1 VIRLA
6 FKLFFGAIAL
16 VVLYV
21 AFTYGQVWWASRQD
35 DRTPSSAIIVLG
47 AAQWN
52 GKPSPVLKARLD
64 HAAELYRAGVA
75 PTIIVT
81 GGKADGDTVGEGY
94 AGYKYLKDEEGIPE
108 KAIKIEIGGT
118 NTYEELSASAHILDE
133 GKLGRGVTL
142 VSSPYHGFRANAIAE
157 EVGLT
162 PHFSPTDGETN
173 TDSLVRETGGA
184 AIGRIISFRRLSNL
198 G

>member
-1 VIRLA
+1 MIRLA
-6 FKLFFGAIAL
+6 FKLFFGAVTV
-16 VVLYV
+16 VVLYL
-21 AFTYGQVWWASRQD
+21 AFTYGQVWWAARQD

-64 HAAELYRAGVA
+64 HAAELYRAGVSK
-75 PTIIVT
+75 TIIVT

-94 AGYKYLKDEEGIPE
+94 AGYRYLKNEEGIPE
-108 KAIKIEIGGT
+108 TALKIEIGGT
-118 NTYEELSASAHILDE
+118 NTYEELSASAHILEE
-133 GKLGRGVTL
+133 GKLGTSVTL
-142 VSSPYHGFRANAIAE
+142 VSSPYHGFRASAIAE
-157 EVGLT
+157 ELGLA
-162 PHFSPTDGETN
+162 PHFSPTEGETN

>member
-1 VIRLA
+1 MIRLA
-6 FKLFFGAIAL
+6 FKLFFGTIAAL
-16 VVLYV
+16 VLYV
-21 AFTYGQVWWASRQD
+21 AFTYGQVWWAARQD
-35 DRTPSSAIIVLG
+35 DRTPSNAIIVLG

-64 HAAELYRAGVA
+64 HAADLYRAGVA
-75 PTIIVT
+75 KTIIVT
-81 GGKADGDTVGEGY
+81 GGKADGDKVGEGY
-94 AGYKYLKDEEGIPE
+94 AGYNYLKKEEGIPDS
-108 KAIKIEIGGT
+108 ALKIEIGGT

-133 GKLGRGVTL
+133 GKLGHSVTL
-142 VSSPYHGFRANAIAE
+142 VSSPYHGFRAAAIAE

-184 AIGRIISFRRLSNL
+184 AIGRVISFRRLSNL